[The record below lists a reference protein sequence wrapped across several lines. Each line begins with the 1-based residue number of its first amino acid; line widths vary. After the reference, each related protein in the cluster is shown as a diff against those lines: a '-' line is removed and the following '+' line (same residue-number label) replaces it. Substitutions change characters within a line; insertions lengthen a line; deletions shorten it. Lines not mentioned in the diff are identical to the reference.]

1 MTSKSIPLKKRAGV
15 TNDRVIDDFANDGV
29 LAKAITGFKPREPQ
43 RQMAQAVMRAID
55 DKTALVVE
63 AGTGTGK
70 TYAYLAP
77 ALRSDKKVIIST
89 GSKALQDQLY
99 SRDLPTI
106 AQALKYKGKLAL
118 LKGRSNY
125 LCLERLE
132 QQSLGGGDLPGE
144 TLSELVRLRGW
155 SSETTEG
162 DVTTCS
168 GVAED
173 SAIWPLVTSTNDNC
187 LGSDC
192 PHYKECFVVK
202 ARRKAMDA
210 DIVVVNH
217 HLYLADMVVK
227 ESGFAELI
235 PESDVVIFDEA
246 HQIPD
251 IASQYFGQQLSSR
264 QLLDLAKDIIIAYRT
279 EVRDASQLQKSAD
292 RLTQSTQDF
301 RLALGDPGF
310 RGNLRDVLEQP
321 SLQRALVLLDD
332 ALELCYD
339 VAKLSLGRSALLD
352 AAFERATLYRNRLKR
367 LKDVQLPGYSY
378 WYECNSRHFVLAL
391 TPLSVSDRFREL
403 IKEKPAAWV
412 FTSATLSVNDQL
424 FHFTDRLG
432 LDNANTL
439 LLPSPFDYANQALLC
454 VPRNL
459 PETNRPGA
467 AKRLAAML
475 QPLIEAN
482 QGRCFMLCTSHQ
494 MMRDLAAEFRATLTL
509 PVLLQGETG
518 KAQLLSQFVSAGNAL
533 LVATSSF
540 WEGVD
545 VRGDTLSCVII
556 DKLPFTS
563 PDDPLLKAR
572 IEDCR
577 LRGGEPFDDVQ
588 VPDAVITLK
597 QGVGRLI
604 RDVDDRGVIVICDN
618 RLVMRPY
625 GAVFLN
631 SLPPTPRTRDI
642 RQAINFLTR
651 NT

>member
-1 MTSKSIPLKKRAGV
+1 M
-15 TNDRVIDDFANDGV
+15 TNDRVIDDFATDGA
-29 LAKAITGFKPREPQ
+29 LAKAISGFNPREPQ
-43 RQMAQAVMRAID
+43 RQMAQAVVQAIS
-55 DKTALVVE
+55 KQQALVVE

-77 ALRSDKKVIIST
+77 ALRADKKVIIST

-99 SRDLPTI
+99 NRDLPMV
-106 AQALKYKGKLAL
+106 AQALKYQGKLAL

-125 LCLERLE
+125 LCLERLD
-132 QQSLGGGDLPGE
+132 QQSLAGGDLPAE

-162 DVTTCS
+162 DVTTCA

-173 SAIWPLVTSTNDNC
+173 SPVWPLVTSTNDNC

-192 PHYKECFVVK
+192 PRYKECFVVK

-235 PESDVVIFDEA
+235 PDSDVVIFDEA

-264 QLLDLAKDIIIAYRT
+264 QLMDLAKDITIAYRT
-279 EVRDASQLQKSAD
+279 EVRDAAQLQKSAD

-301 RLALGDPGF
+301 RLALGEPGF
-310 RGNLRDVLEQP
+310 RGNLREILNQP
-321 SLQRALVLLDD
+321 SLQRALLLLDD

-352 AAFERATLYRNRLKR
+352 AAFERATLYRGRLKR
-367 LKDVQLPGYSY
+367 LMDVQQSGYSY
-378 WYECNSRHFVLAL
+378 WYECSSRHFVLAL
-391 TPLSVSDRFREL
+391 TPLSVADRFREL
-403 IKEKPAAWV
+403 MKEKPSAWI
-412 FTSATLSVNDQL
+412 FTSATLSVNDRL
-424 FHFTDRLG
+424 NHFTDRLG
-432 LDNANTL
+432 LDEANTQTL
-439 LLPSPFDYANQALLC
+439 LLPSPFDYASQALLC
-454 VPRNL
+454 VPRYL

-467 AKRLAAML
+467 ARKLAAML
-475 QPLIEAN
+475 CPLIEAN

-563 PDDPLLKAR
+563 PEDPLLKAR

-588 VPDAVITLK
+588 LPDAVITLK

-604 RDVDDRGVIVICDN
+604 RDIDDRGVLVICDN

-625 GAVFLN
+625 GEVFLN
-631 SLPPTPRTRDI
+631 SLPPAPRTRDLE
-642 RQAINFLTR
+642 QAIEFLTR
-651 NT
+651 KA

>member
-1 MTSKSIPLKKRAGV
+1 MTS
-15 TNDRVIDDFANDGV
+15 DRVIDDFATDGA
-29 LAKAITGFKPREPQ
+29 LAKAISGFKPREPQ
-43 RQMAQAVMRAID
+43 RQMAQAVVQAID
-55 DKTALVVE
+55 SKRALVVE

-99 SRDLPTI
+99 SRDLPTV

-125 LCLERLE
+125 LCLERLD
-132 QQSLGGGDLPGE
+132 QQSLAGGDLSAE

-162 DVTTCS
+162 DVTTCG

-173 SAIWPLVTSTNDNC
+173 SPIWPLVTSTNDNC

-192 PHYKECFVVK
+192 PRYKECFVVK

-264 QLLDLAKDIIIAYRT
+264 QLMDLAKDIIIAYRT
-279 EVRDASQLQKSAD
+279 EVRDAAQLQKSAD
-292 RLTQSTQDF
+292 RLSQSTQDF

-310 RGNLRDVLEQP
+310 RGNLREVLNQP
-321 SLQRALVLLDD
+321 HLQRALVLLDD

-339 VAKLSLGRSALLD
+339 VARLSLGRSALLD
-352 AAFERATLYRNRLKR
+352 AAFERATLYRSRLKR
-367 LKDVQLPGYSY
+367 LRDVQQPGYSY

-391 TPLSVSDRFREL
+391 TPLSVADRFREL
-403 IKEKPAAWV
+403 MKEKPAAWI
-412 FTSATLSVNDQL
+412 FTSATLSVNEQL
-424 FHFTDRLG
+424 KHFTDRLG
-432 LDNANTL
+432 LEEAGTL
-439 LLPSPFDYANQALLC
+439 LLPSPFDYARQALLC
-454 VPRNL
+454 VPRYL
-459 PETNRPGA
+459 PETNQPGA
-467 AKRLAAML
+467 ARKLAAIL
-475 QPLIEAN
+475 RPLIEAN

-494 MMRDLAAEFRATLTL
+494 MMRDLAAEFRATMTL

-545 VRGDTLSCVII
+545 VRGDALSCVII

-588 VPDAVITLK
+588 LPDAVITLK

-604 RDVDDRGVIVICDN
+604 RDTDDRGVLVICDS

-631 SLPPTPRTRDI
+631 SLPPAPRTRDMA
-642 RQAINFLTR
+642 QAIAFLTQKA
-651 NT
+651 

>member
-1 MTSKSIPLKKRAGV
+1 MTNK
-15 TNDRVIDDFANDGV
+15 RVIDDFANDGA
-29 LAKAITGFKPREPQ
+29 LAKAIAGFKPRDPQ

-77 ALRSDKKVIIST
+77 ALRANKKVIIST

-106 AQALKYKGKLAL
+106 AQALNYQGKLAL

-132 QQSLGGGDLPGE
+132 QQSLGGGDLPAE

-162 DVTTCS
+162 DIATCA

-173 SAIWPLVTSTNDNC
+173 SAVWPLVTSTNDNC

-192 PHYKECFVVK
+192 PRYKECFVVK

-217 HLYLADMVVK
+217 HLYLADRVVK
-227 ESGFAELI
+227 ETGFAELI
-235 PESDVVIFDEA
+235 PEGDVVIFDEA

-310 RGNLRDVLEQP
+310 RGNLRDVLGQP
-321 SLQRALVLLDD
+321 TLQRALVLLDD

-352 AAFERATLYRNRLKR
+352 AAFERATLYLNRLKR
-367 LKDVQLPGYSY
+367 LKDVQTPGYSY
-378 WYECNSRHFVLAL
+378 WYECNARHFVLAL
-391 TPLSVSDRFREL
+391 TPLSVADRFREL
-403 IKEKPAAWV
+403 LKEKPAAWI

-424 FHFTDRLG
+424 CHFTDRLG
-432 LDNANTL
+432 LDDAHSL
-439 LLPSPFDYANQALLC
+439 LLPSPFDYAHQALLC
-454 VPRNL
+454 VPRHL
-459 PETNRPGA
+459 PETHRPGA
-467 AKRLAAML
+467 ALKLAAML
-475 QPLIEAN
+475 SPLIEAN

-494 MMRDLAAEFRATLTL
+494 MMRELAAAFRATLAL

-618 RLVMRPY
+618 RLVTRPY

-631 SLPPTPRTRDI
+631 SLPPAPRTRDI
-642 RQAINFLTR
+642 RQAINFLTQSP
-651 NT
+651 